1 MQETQLFTYKEIG
14 KTKKSNANN
23 TIMKSYE
30 NHLSNLI
37 DMIFLISLIKPI
49 FELIFFIKS
58 NNPYN
63 FQLLKTKST
72 E

>member
-1 MQETQLFTYKEIG
+1 MQETQLFTYKETG

-37 DMIFLISLIKPI
+37 DMIFLISFIKPII
-49 FELIFFIKS
+49 FELIFLSKIII
-58 NNPYN
+58 
-63 FQLLKTKST
+63 LKISVT
-72 E
+72 